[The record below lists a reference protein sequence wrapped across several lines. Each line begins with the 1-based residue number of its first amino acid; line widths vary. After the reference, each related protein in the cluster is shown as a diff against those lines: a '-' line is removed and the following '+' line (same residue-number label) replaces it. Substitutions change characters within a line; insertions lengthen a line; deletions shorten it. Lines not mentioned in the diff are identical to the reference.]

1 MLYPGIHT
9 GARGRVSRN
18 RAAAFRLR
26 LRSLTVSDTS
36 DCKLELY
43 RGILR
48 LGFDP
53 LAEAHLHTVHAWGGV
68 RPRTPLDTASYLV
81 QNLG

>member
-26 LRSLTVSDTS
+26 LRSLTVSDTC

-53 LAEAHLHTVHAWGGV
+53 LAEAFTYCACLGR
-68 RPRTPLDTASYLV
+68 RPAADSAR
-81 QNLG
+81 